1 MFAAV
6 LQPLY
11 PFLPRILVRLQMAEW
26 WKDRF
31 IWLTWGD
38 YKDFKPE
45 DINNVVDQ
53 ATKKG
58 CNILEVVPYK
68 GDINNEYA
76 LFDSSVLPKWDKA
89 GTRDLLQEQIS
100 TAHQRG
106 LRTRTYLNAHYYGDE
121 FYEKHKEWAQ
131 VRPDGSPIDTLYGH
145 GYTMCVNSA
154 YRDRM
159 FRLIVEVARRGVDVV
174 FLDGPAYYPGACH
187 CDSCRDAFKAE
198 QGHDL
203 PTREDWTDPLWR
215 KFVMFRYRSIARF
228 LKDGTRALSD
238 AGLSSLLYS
247 NNSSQVWP
255 SWSFALSAE
264 DSYEGQSIIGME
276 SYQYYTLPSGVPM
289 WFQGWT
295 TKLANSIKRDKPFC
309 LFLAASHQPWFR
321 ERIPPIE
328 YLLGKLQGLANG
340 ADMFEDHGFATE
352 ATPQGARF
360 FDAAR
365 EYEKYYQS
373 SRSAARVAVVWSRRT
388 GDFFYE
394 PPARGG
400 AEEAQARVEVEK
412 PASVAVQAG
421 DFLEAQ
427 RITMWKYE
435 SERRTT
441 EEARGFY
448 EALIRLHIPFDLISD
463 VNVNEQD
470 LAKYNLLILPNV
482 ACMSD
487 VQVKAVRSFVRAGK
501 GLIASYKTS
510 MFTDLG
516 ESRGEFALSDVF
528 GVSSKGELMDVLKW
542 DYMVVKSK
550 HPIAEGVPLV
560 KSYGTE
566 LAVIPSPEHVMKT
579 DGIGAQGVCVQLQAM
594 PSRYGDITPET
605 PYSTVTANEFG
616 SGRVVFFPSAFAGQ
630 YWNNGFLDYLKI
642 IENSVKWA
650 GRAGRQVETNA
661 PETVETTLFEGESF
675 AMLHLINFSFALRRP
690 FAQVFPVEGAKF
702 SVAVGRKPSSMKS
715 LYAGKNLDFS
725 YKEGRVEFVLPK
737 LELYEAVLIEQ

>member
-1 MFAAV
+1 
-6 LQPLY
+6 
-11 PFLPRILVRLQMAEW
+11 MADW

-38 YKDFKPE
+38 YKDFRPE

-53 ATKKG
+53 AVQRG
-58 CNILEVVPYK
+58 CNLLEVVPYR

-100 TAHQRG
+100 AAHRKE

-131 VRPDGSPIDTLYGH
+131 VKVDGSPIDTLYGH
-145 GYTMCVNSA
+145 GYTMCVNSP

-159 FRLIVEVARRGVDVV
+159 FRLIVGVATRGVDVV
-174 FLDGPAYYPGACH
+174 FLDGPAYYPGACY
-187 CDSCRDAFKAE
+187 CDNCRKAFKVE
-198 QGHDL
+198 SGHDL
-203 PTREDWTDPLWR
+203 PAREDWTDPLWR
-215 KFVMFRYRSIARF
+215 KFVMFRYRSIAKF
-228 LKDGTRALSD
+228 LKDGTQALRD
-238 AGLSSLLYS
+238 AGLNALLYS

-264 DSYEGQSIIGME
+264 DSYEGQAIIGME

-352 ATPQGARF
+352 ATSEGAKY
-360 FDAAR
+360 FDMAR
-365 EYEKYYQS
+365 NYESYYQS
-373 SRSAARVAVVWSRRT
+373 SKSAAKVAVVWSRRT

-394 PPARGG
+394 VPAQSG

-412 PASVAVQAG
+412 PAGVAVQAG

-435 SERRTT
+435 SERRTA

-448 EALIRLHIPFDLISD
+448 EALIRLHVPFDLISD
-463 VNVNEQD
+463 INLNERD
-470 LAKYNLLILPNV
+470 LAKYGLLILPNV
-482 ACMSD
+482 ACMND
-487 VQVKAVRSFVRAGK
+487 EQVSAVRDFVRDGK

-510 MFTDLG
+510 MFTGLG
-516 ESRGEFALSDVF
+516 EPRGEFALSDVF
-528 GVSSKGELMDVLKW
+528 GVSSKGELMGALKW

-550 HPIAEGVPLV
+550 HPITDGVPLE
-560 KSYGTE
+560 KPYGTE
-566 LAVIPSPEHVMKT
+566 LAVIPSPERVMKSEC
-579 DGIGAQGVCVQLQAM
+579 IGAHEVCVQLQGM

-605 PYSTVTANEFG
+605 PYPTVAANEFG
-616 SGRVVFFPSAFAGQ
+616 SGRVVLFPSAFAGQ

-650 GRAGRQVETNA
+650 GGAERQVETNA
-661 PETVETTLFEGESF
+661 PETVETTMFEGEGF
-675 AMLHLINFSFALRRP
+675 TMLHLINFSYALRRP
-690 FAQVFPVEGAKF
+690 FAHVFPVKGASF
-702 SVAVGRKPSSMKS
+702 SVMVGWRPSSVKS
-715 LYAGKNLDFS
+715 LYAGDDLDFS
-725 YKEGRVEFVLPK
+725 SKAGRVEFVLPK
-737 LELYEAVLIEQ
+737 LELYEAVLIEH